1 MINTKTL
8 KLNKLNLKEYLN
20 KRKEIDEAYKE
31 YVNKLIN
38 KAEESIEE
46 GRVRPIECI
55 IKEIEE
61 EYGLM
66 PRWTIIL

>member
-1 MINTKTL
+1 MLNTKTM

-20 KRKEIDEAYKE
+20 KRKEIDEEYKE
-31 YVNKLIN
+31 YVNNLIN
-38 KAEESIEE
+38 KAEKSIKK
-46 GRVRPIECI
+46 GRVRPIECK

-66 PRWTIIL
+66 PR

>member
-1 MINTKTL
+1 MLNTKTL

-20 KRKEIDEAYKE
+20 KRKEIDEEYKE
-31 YVNKLIN
+31 YVNNLIN
-38 KAEESIEE
+38 KAEKSIKK

-61 EYGLM
+61 EYRLL
-66 PRWTIIL
+66 PR